1 MNREDIIKLI
11 DFTKLKRD
19 YIKNPL
25 GKKDP
30 PYKEDLEY
38 LYLELNLDMA
48 EIADFLNYR
57 TIFKYFNFYK
67 IKKPKNL
74 LYQCRARKNIEK
86 YGYAAPAQDPK
97 IKAKVRENNIKKYGV
112 PSPNSL
118 DWKKEKAKQ
127 TCLEKYGTINPF
139 QNEAIKEKAR
149 ITNLERYGYEHASSS
164 PEIKKKV
171 KETNLERFGYEYIS
185 QSPQVKQACKERTL
199 QKIEELIS
207 KEEFYNAYIVENLS
221 IQDMCNK
228 YGLTEHFFWKAIEYF
243 QIEKSRGQKIQA
255 WQNSILKTKEEHFG
269 DPYYNNRE
277 KAKNT
282 TKERYGVENYTQ
294 TSEYNVKLKEISLLR
309 YGYEN
314 PNQSPIIQEKIY
326 QTKKA
331 HNTFNSSKPEESIY
345 NLLLEKFPDCIH
357 TYKDK
362 ERYPFL
368 CDFYIPSLDLFIE
381 YQGIWTHGGHP
392 YNPEDPKDLETV
404 KSWEVRSKELNHKGK
419 PKNFYKGAIYTW
431 TVRDP
436 LKRETARANYLN
448 YLEFFNE
455 EEFLAWYDNFE
466 NTF

>member
-1 MNREDIIKLI
+1 MNREDIIKLV
-11 DFTKLKRD
+11 DSTKLKRD

-38 LYLELNLDMA
+38 LYLELNLDIA

-67 IKKPKNL
+67 IKKPKDL

-118 DWKKEKAKQ
+118 GWKKEKARQ
-127 TCLEKYGTINPF
+127 TCLERYGTINPF

-221 IQDMCNK
+221 IQDICNK
-228 YGLTEHFFWKAIEYF
+228 YGLTEYFFWKAIEYF

-282 TKERYGVENYTQ
+282 TKERYGSDNYL
-294 TSEYNVKLKEISLLR
+294 TSQDYTLKI
-309 YGYEN
+309 
-314 PNQSPIIQEKIY
+314 PQIQEKSY

-331 HNTFNSSKPEESIY
+331 HNSFNSSKPEESIH

-357 TYKDK
+357 IYKDK
-362 ERYPFL
+362 ERYSFL

-381 YQGIWTHGGHP
+381 INFHWTHGFHP
-392 YNPEDPKDLETV
+392 YNPQDSKDLETV
-404 KSWEVRSKELNHKGK
+404 KTWEAKSKELNHKGK
-419 PKNFYKGAIYTW
+419 LKNFYKGAIYTW
-431 TVRDP
+431 TIRDP
-436 LKRETARANYLN
+436 LKRETARKNNLN
-448 YLEFFNE
+448 WKEFFNKE
-455 EEFLAWYDNFE
+455 DFLTWYDNFNE
-466 NTF
+466 DF